1 MTLTLETFK
10 LCDVIAL
17 LEAIP
22 EHHLIPGQV
31 GTIVEELGPNVY
43 EVEFIDDEGQTYAM
57 LPLQVH
63 QILRLHYSP
72 TQQ

>member
-1 MTLTLETFK
+1 MTLTLETFQ

-31 GTIVEELGPNVY
+31 GTIVEELAPNVY

-57 LPLQVH
+57 LPLHAH

-72 TQQ
+72 TQK

>member
-1 MTLTLETFK
+1 MTLTLEIFK
-10 LCDVIAL
+10 ICDVIAL

-22 EHHLIPGQV
+22 EHNLIPGQV
-31 GTIVEELGPNVY
+31 GTIVEELAPNVY